1 VKPSQLKILEFVVGS
16 FGYKIN
22 EKAKE
27 DYLPDA
33 KDITFKV
40 KVYENKKQKNKH
52 RVDFS
57 IVVGKNKSPAR
68 LELEGFSILDLPENL
83 EDEKNDEWLTLAVFP
98 MIYSTLRG
106 YITAVTSNFPISI
119 LLPLVDMIKSL
130 DEIGYIE
137 ESAPKEECKKNS
149 K

>member
-1 VKPSQLKILEFVVGS
+1 MKPSPLKILEFVISS

-27 DYLPDA
+27 DYLPNA

-40 KVYENKKQKNKH
+40 KVYENKKQKNKY

-57 IVVGKNKSPAR
+57 IIVGKKKSPAR
-68 LELEGFSILDLPENL
+68 LELKGFAILELPKNL
-83 EDEKNDEWLTLAVFP
+83 EDKKNDEWLTLAVFP

-106 YITAVTSNFPISI
+106 YITAVTSNFPINI
-119 LLPLVDMIKSL
+119 LLPLLDMIKSL
-130 DEIGYIE
+130 DDIGYIE
-137 ESAPKEECKKNS
+137 ESTSKKKSKKNN